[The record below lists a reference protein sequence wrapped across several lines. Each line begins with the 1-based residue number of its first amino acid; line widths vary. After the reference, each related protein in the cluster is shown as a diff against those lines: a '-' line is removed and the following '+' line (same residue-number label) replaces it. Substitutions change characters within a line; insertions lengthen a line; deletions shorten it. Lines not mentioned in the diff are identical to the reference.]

1 MIIKLRAKTIG
12 HQLVSKWS
20 TELPLAAQ
28 SRLLLMVRTTVREVR
43 LWLFVDLCHTC
54 HLIRGHSRILLKV
67 FRDISVC
74 RVKSESVWGVL
85 FALWGGLKLALATQK
100 WQNLHCSQEL
110 TLPAE
115 QSNYSGYITPVW
127 DSVCERIWWG
137 LTDGIV
143 FRSVWQ
149 SNTGKHVHEIN
160 QILTICNVY
169 FLGLAVIIQKG
180 WMSKS
185 HTVLSSHCLR
195 NTKK

>member
-1 MIIKLRAKTIG
+1 MYAEWNLN
-12 HQLVSKWS
+12 LF
-20 TELPLAAQ
+20 
-28 SRLLLMVRTTVREVR
+28 EVCF
-43 LWLFVDLCHTC
+43 LHC
-54 HLIRGHSRILLKV
+54 
-67 FRDISVC
+67 
-74 RVKSESVWGVL
+74 GV
-85 FALWGGLKLALATQK
+85 GLKLALATQK

-195 NTKK
+195 NTKKITTKNSKNEIKQQINLHYFCCVYWFMTESISANKPKWIPCES